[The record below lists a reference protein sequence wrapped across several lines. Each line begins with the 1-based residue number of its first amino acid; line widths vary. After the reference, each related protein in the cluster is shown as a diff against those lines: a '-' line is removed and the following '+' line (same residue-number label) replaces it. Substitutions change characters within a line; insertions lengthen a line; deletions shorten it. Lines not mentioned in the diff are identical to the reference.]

1 MNENK
6 QMQNNNDEIEI
17 DLRELWHEL
26 KKNFLLI
33 AGVTATFVAAA
44 AVYSFMV
51 IKPSYQCTSLVR
63 IPTNVGGTQLNT
75 CIEILKSEASKP
87 ASLSSLALVKGT
99 YALKFTFA
107 GANAEAIEKDREDY
121 LPKAV
126 EKINTL
132 LYEADKQRL
141 ANEIVRTIKG
151 DIANINR
158 KVEEE
163 NISNEEINKKLD
175 YLLNKIEKREL
186 NYIFPEAELIAE
198 ANSAVNTI
206 MPNKKKNIV
215 LALVAGMFLSCG
227 FVVTRYIFN
236 KEA

>member
-1 MNENK
+1 VFTPYEFHH
-6 QMQNNNDEIEI
+6 
-17 DLRELWHEL
+17 L
-26 KKNFLLI
+26 
-33 AGVTATFVAAA
+33 AGLHK

-51 IKPSYQCTSLVR
+51 LKPSYQCTSLVR

-87 ASLSSLALVKGT
+87 STLSNLALVKGT

-107 GANAEAIEKDREDY
+107 GAVADAIQKDREDY
-121 LPKAV
+121 VPKAV

-141 ANEIVRTIKG
+141 SNEIVRTVKG

-163 NISNEEINKKLD
+163 NISNEEISKRLD

-186 NYIFPEAELIAE
+186 DYIFPKAELITE
-198 ANSAVNTI
+198 TNSAVTTI
-206 MPNKKKNIV
+206 MPNKKKNIA
-215 LALVAGMFLSCG
+215 LAFVAGMFLSCG

>member
-1 MNENK
+1 MNDNN
-6 QMQNNNDEIEI
+6 QMQKHNDEIEI
-17 DLRELWHEL
+17 DLRELWQEL

-33 AGVTATFVAAA
+33 AGVTATFVVAA

-51 IKPSYQCTSLVR
+51 LKPSYQCTSLVR
-63 IPTNVGGTQLNT
+63 IPNNVGGTQLNT

-87 ASLSSLALVKGT
+87 STLSNLALVKGT

-107 GANAEAIEKDREDY
+107 GANLETIQKDREVY
-121 LPKAV
+121 VPNAV

-141 ANEIVRTIKG
+141 TNEIVRTIKG
-151 DIANINR
+151 EISNINR
-158 KVEEE
+158 MVELDNLTAEE
-163 NISNEEINKKLD
+163 VNKKLD
-175 YLLNKIEKREL
+175 YLLNKVEKREL
-186 NYIFPEAELIAE
+186 DYIFPEAELIAE

>member
-1 MNENK
+1 MNDNN
-6 QMQNNNDEIEI
+6 QMQKHNDEIEI
-17 DLRELWHEL
+17 DLRELWQEL

-33 AGVTATFVAAA
+33 AGVTATFVVAA

-51 IKPSYQCTSLVR
+51 LKPSYQCTSLVR
-63 IPTNVGGTQLNT
+63 IPNNVGGTQLNT

-87 ASLSSLALVKGT
+87 STLSNLALVKGT

-107 GANAEAIEKDREDY
+107 GANLETIQKDREVY
-121 LPKAV
+121 VPNAV

-151 DIANINR
+151 EISNINR
-158 KVEEE
+158 MVELDNLTAEE
-163 NISNEEINKKLD
+163 VNKKLD
-175 YLLNKIEKREL
+175 YLLNKVEKREL
-186 NYIFPEAELIAE
+186 DYIFPEAELIAE